1 MALKATI
8 FKADLSISDMDR
20 NYYNDHNL
28 TIARHPSEND
38 ARMMLRIIAFIVN
51 AHERLQ
57 FTKGL
62 SDDDVPDLWQ
72 KSFSDEIELW
82 IELGQPSE
90 QRIKKGCNQSQH
102 MMIYAYADNSFDAWW
117 KKEQSKLQ
125 TRNNLSVF
133 TLPADLVSKL
143 ENVVQRAVI
152 MCDGKITLEH
162 LPDELKYKIDFP
174 DKGFKSS
181 EESLLANIKRSP
193 LKVKIFIFEKALLN
207 CKSLIF

>member
-8 FKADLSISDMDR
+8 FKADISITDMDR

-38 ARMMLRIIAFIVN
+38 ERMMLRIVAFIVN

-90 QRIKKGCNQSQH
+90 LRIKKGCNQSQQ
-102 MMIYAYADNSFDAWW
+102 MMIYSYADNSFDAWW
-117 KKEQSKLQ
+117 KKEHNKLQ
-125 TRNNLSVF
+125 TRQNLSVY
-133 TLPADLVSKL
+133 TLPESMSSVLA
-143 ENVVQRAVI
+143 NAVQRSMQIQVTI
-152 MCDGKITLEH
+152 QDGQMWLTIEGADTTESVEVAIEKH
-162 LPDELKYKIDFP
+162 L
-174 DKGFKSS
+174 
-181 EESLLANIKRSP
+181 
-193 LKVKIFIFEKALLN
+193 
-207 CKSLIF
+207 

>member
-8 FKADLSISDMDR
+8 FKADISITDMDR
-20 NYYNDHNL
+20 NYYNEHNL

-51 AHERLQ
+51 AHEQLQ

-62 SDDDVPDLWQ
+62 SDDGVPDLWQ

-90 QRIKKGCNQSQH
+90 QRIKKGCNQSKQ

-117 KKEQSKLQ
+117 KKEQNNLN
-125 TRNNLSVF
+125 TRKNLSVF
-133 TLPADLVSKL
+133 TLPANL
-143 ENVVQRAVI
+143 
-152 MCDGKITLEH
+152 
-162 LPDELKYKIDFP
+162 
-174 DKGFKSS
+174 SS
-181 EESLLANIKRSP
+181 TLANAVERSMQIQVTIQDGQIW
-193 LKVKIFIFEKALLN
+193 LTIEGAEASECLEVDIEKCL
-207 CKSLIF
+207 

>member
-8 FKADLSISDMDR
+8 FKADLSVSDMDR

-38 ARMMLRIIAFIVN
+38 ARMMLRIIAFILN

-62 SDDDVPDLWQ
+62 SDDDEPDLWQ

-90 QRIKKGCNQSQH
+90 QRIKKGCNQSQQ
-102 MMIYAYADNSFDAWW
+102 MLIYSYADNSFAAWW
-117 KKEQSKLQ
+117 KKERTKLQ
-125 TRNNLSVF
+125 TRKNLSVV
-133 TLPADLVSKL
+133 TLPEALAATL
-143 ENVVQRAVI
+143 ANAVQRSMQIQVTI
-152 MCDGKITLEH
+152 QDGQIWLTIE
-162 LPDELKYKIDFP
+162 
-174 DKGFKSS
+174 GGGTT
-181 EESLLANIKRSP
+181 ESIEVAI
-193 LKVKIFIFEKALLN
+193 EKH
-207 CKSLIF
+207 I

>member
-8 FKADLSISDMDR
+8 FKSHLSISDMDR
-20 NYYNDHNL
+20 NYYQDHNL
-28 TIARHPSEND
+28 TIARHPSENNE
-38 ARMMLRIIAFIVN
+38 RMMLRIIAFIVN

-72 KSFSDEIELW
+72 KNYSDDVALW

-117 KKEQSKLQ
+117 KKEKSRLQS
-125 TRNNLSVF
+125 RRNLSVH
-133 TLPADLVSKL
+133 TVPEALAAPLA
-143 ENVVQRAVI
+143 NAVQRAMQIQVTIQDGQMWLTIEGADITESVEVVI
-152 MCDGKITLEH
+152 
-162 LPDELKYKIDFP
+162 
-174 DKGFKSS
+174 
-181 EESLLANIKRSP
+181 
-193 LKVKIFIFEKALLN
+193 EKHM
-207 CKSLIF
+207 

>member
-8 FKADLSISDMDR
+8 FKADISITDMDR

-38 ARMMLRIIAFIVN
+38 ERMMLRIITFIVN

-62 SDDDVPDLWQ
+62 SDDDEPDLWQ

-90 QRIKKGCNQSQH
+90 QRIKKGCNQSQQ
-102 MMIYAYADNSFDAWW
+102 MMIYSYANASFEAWW
-117 KKEQSKLQ
+117 EKEKTRLQSRK
-125 TRNNLSVF
+125 NLSVF
-133 TLPADLVSKL
+133 ALPEHLTTVLA
-143 ENVVQRAVI
+143 NAVQRSMQIQVTI
-152 MCDGKITLEH
+152 QDGQMWLTIEGADAT
-162 LPDELKYKIDFP
+162 
-174 DKGFKSS
+174 
-181 EESLLANIKRSP
+181 ESVEVAIEKR
-193 LKVKIFIFEKALLN
+193 
-207 CKSLIF
+207 C

>member
-8 FKADLSISDMDR
+8 FKADISITDMDR

-38 ARMMLRIIAFIVN
+38 ARMMLRVIAYIVN

-62 SDDDVPDLWQ
+62 SDDEEPDLWQ

-90 QRIKKGCNQSQH
+90 QRIKKGCNQSQQ
-102 MMIYAYADNSFDAWW
+102 MMIYSYADNSFDAWW
-117 KKEQSKLQ
+117 KKEKSKLHI
-125 TRNNLSVF
+125 RKNLSVF
-133 TLPADLVSKL
+133 TLPDTLATTLANS
-143 ENVVQRAVI
+143 VQRSMQIQVTVQ
-152 MCDGKITLEH
+152 DGQMWLTIEGADTA
-162 LPDELKYKIDFP
+162 
-174 DKGFKSS
+174 
-181 EESLLANIKRSP
+181 ESVEVAI
-193 LKVKIFIFEKALLN
+193 EKWM
-207 CKSLIF
+207 

>member
-8 FKADLSISDMDR
+8 FKADISITDMDR

-38 ARMMLRIIAFIVN
+38 ERMMLRVVAFIVN

-90 QRIKKGCNQSQH
+90 QRIKKGCNQSQQ
-102 MMIYAYADNSFDAWW
+102 MMIYSYADNSFDAWW
-117 KKEQSKLQ
+117 KKEHNKLQ
-125 TRNNLSVF
+125 TKKNLSVF
-133 TLPADLVSKL
+133 TLP
-143 ENVVQRAVI
+143 
-152 MCDGKITLEH
+152 
-162 LPDELKYKIDFP
+162 
-174 DKGFKSS
+174 
-181 EESLLANIKRSP
+181 ESLATTLANAVHRSMQIQVTIQDGQMW
-193 LKVKIFIFEKALLN
+193 LTIEGADVTESVEVSIEKHL
-207 CKSLIF
+207 

>member
-8 FKADLSISDMDR
+8 FKADISITDMDR

-38 ARMMLRIIAFIVN
+38 ERMMLRIIAFIAN

-72 KSFSDEIELW
+72 KSFSDEIEVW

-90 QRIKKGCNQSQH
+90 QRIKKGCNQSQQ
-102 MMIYAYADNSFDAWW
+102 MMIYSYADNSFDAWW
-117 KKEQSKLQ
+117 RKEKTKLQ
-125 TRNNLSVF
+125 TRKNLSVF
-133 TLPADLVSKL
+133 TLPEALAATL
-143 ENVVQRAVI
+143 AHAVQRSMQIQVTI
-152 MCDGKITLEH
+152 QDGQMWLTIEG
-162 LPDELKYKIDFP
+162 PDVA
-174 DKGFKSS
+174 
-181 EESLLANIKRSP
+181 ESLEVTI
-193 LKVKIFIFEKALLN
+193 EKQL
-207 CKSLIF
+207 

>member
-8 FKADLSISDMDR
+8 FKADISITDMDR

-62 SDDDVPDLWQ
+62 SDDDEPDLWQ
-72 KSFSDEIELW
+72 KSFSDDIELW

-90 QRIKKGCNQSQH
+90 QRIKKGCNQSQQ
-102 MMIYAYADNSFDAWW
+102 MLIYSYADNSFDAWW
-117 KKEQSKLQ
+117 RKESNKLHM
-125 TRNNLSVF
+125 RKNLSVF
-133 TLPADLVSKL
+133 TVPEELAATL
-143 ENVVQRAVI
+143 ENAVQRSMQIQVTI
-152 MCDGKITLEH
+152 QDGQIWLTIEGS
-162 LPDELKYKIDFP
+162 D
-174 DKGFKSS
+174 SA
-181 EESLLANIKRSP
+181 ESIEVAI
-193 LKVKIFIFEKALLN
+193 EKHM
-207 CKSLIF
+207 

>member
-8 FKADLSISDMDR
+8 FKADISITDMDR

-38 ARMMLRIIAFIVN
+38 ERMMLRIIAFIVN

-90 QRIKKGCNQSQH
+90 QRIKKGCNQSQQ
-102 MMIYAYADNSFDAWW
+102 MTIYAYADNSFDVWW

-125 TRNNLSVF
+125 LRKNLSVF
-133 TLPADLVSKL
+133 SLSDSLAPTLA
-143 ENVVQRAVI
+143 NAVQRSMQIQVTI
-152 MCDGKITLEH
+152 QDGQMWLTIEGAEIT
-162 LPDELKYKIDFP
+162 
-174 DKGFKSS
+174 
-181 EESLLANIKRSP
+181 ESVEVAIQKHM
-193 LKVKIFIFEKALLN
+193 
-207 CKSLIF
+207 

>member
-8 FKADLSISDMDR
+8 FKADISITDMDR
-20 NYYNDHNL
+20 NYYSDHNL

-72 KSFSDEIELW
+72 KNFSDEIELW

-90 QRIKKGCNQSQH
+90 QRIKKGCNQSQQI
-102 MMIYAYADNSFDAWW
+102 MIYSYADNSFEAWW
-117 KKEQSKLQ
+117 SKEQNKLQ
-125 TRNNLSVF
+125 TRKNLSVF
-133 TLPADLVSKL
+133 TLPESLSITLA
-143 ENVVQRAVI
+143 NAVQRSMQIQVTI
-152 MCDGKITLEH
+152 QDGQMWLTIEGADVT
-162 LPDELKYKIDFP
+162 
-174 DKGFKSS
+174 
-181 EESLLANIKRSP
+181 ESVEVAIEKRM
-193 LKVKIFIFEKALLN
+193 
-207 CKSLIF
+207 